1 MGLQFCW
8 VSIHCPRGCML
19 PSMAAAT
26 CNPCTAA
33 FQNGPTL
40 STTARAQESLPP
52 LLISHCICST
62 TDLRPCHHFKPQHSK
77 TVDHEHGPEG
87 HCGLPEGVVMEGA
100 EFRQRVLNEDGSIN
114 SGKAFERERVMRASL
129 ACTFVP
135 ESPEQTGR
143 LKQGPCWPRSAEG

>member
-1 MGLQFCW
+1 MGGGAAVLLGQHPLPPRLHASINGSCHLQSLHR
-8 VSIHCPRGCML
+8 SI
-19 PSMAAAT
+19 
-26 CNPCTAA
+26 
-33 FQNGPTL
+33 PTW

-77 TVDHEHGPEG
+77 TVDHEHDPEG